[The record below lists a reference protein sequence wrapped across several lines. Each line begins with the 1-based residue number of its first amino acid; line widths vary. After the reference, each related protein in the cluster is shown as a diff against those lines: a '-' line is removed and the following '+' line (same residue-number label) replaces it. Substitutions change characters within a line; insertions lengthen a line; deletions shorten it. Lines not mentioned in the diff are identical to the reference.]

1 MQNNKVRSRDHES
14 FEAWFKS
21 ELKKA
26 KDSPSD
32 PIRLVEILSTC
43 PPLDLQKNDQSTE
56 MWIHSPRIGKEML

>member
-26 KDSPSD
+26 EAAPFDSE
-32 PIRLVEILSTC
+32 LLAEILSTC
-43 PPLDLQKNDQSTE
+43 PPLNLQKNDQSTE
-56 MWIHSPRIGKEML
+56 MWTHSPPIGKEML